1 MNMNAKTILIF
12 LLFCTSL
19 TAQPAEWLARGR
31 GGGGGQFNPAISP
44 HNPNEF
50 YVGCD
55 MSEWFHSDDG
65 GATFSIVD
73 FRELTSNNYT
83 VLRFTNDPLI
93 RYALDSEYGA
103 RPKKSSDGG
112 ATWSAIND
120 PTGEE
125 AYNLFVDHNN
135 PNRVLVSSYSALYY
149 SSNGGTSFTQKYSNA
164 NGLHLAGALFHAD
177 TIFVG
182 TSAGLLRS
190 TNAGSTFSIIATP
203 GITAGQAMISFAGSV
218 VGSTVRFL
226 CTTAPTADVYPGI
239 TGGDFEITQGLY
251 TYTLGDASWSNRFAS
266 LPAGSIPF
274 FVGMSLGE
282 IDTMWAAGGNPP
294 FYHPHIL
301 RSTNGGANWQSMM
314 QTVSNVNVQT
324 GWCGQ
329 NGDEGWGWA
338 GQALGFAVAPTNPWQ
353 CMITDYGF
361 THMTTDG
368 GQSFRALYVSPSE
381 RNPSGANTPQHL
393 FYHSN
398 GLEPT
403 SVWHIHWASSEKM
416 FASWTDITAGYSED
430 GGESWN
436 RPSLD
441 DNNSYHVNTTY
452 QVVQHEN
459 GLLYGAASSVHDL
472 YQSTYLTD
480 ARIDGGDGQIF
491 ISSDSGATWTM
502 MHDFNHP
509 VIWLALDPTNTN
521 RMYASVVHSTQGG
534 IFRTENLSAGSGATW
549 TRVGIP
555 PRTEGHPYTV
565 EVLDDG
571 TVVCTY
577 SGRRTTQFT
586 YSSGTFVS
594 TNHGD
599 SWSDRSDS
607 AMVYWTKDV
616 VIDPHDATQNTWYVA
631 VHRGWG
637 GAPND
642 RGGVF
647 RTTNRGLSWTRVCD
661 ELYSESVAIHPA
673 NPDIAYVTTETA
685 GLFYTENLTDASPS
699 WTQLAEYPFMHPQR
713 VFFNPYNPNEV
724 WVASF
729 GNGMRKGTVGTLE
742 SPQELRVA
750 VVGDS
755 LSFRWT
761 VVPGATEY
769 TLWSTD
775 DASLPFENFTLVL
788 TTSANSAML
797 PLPATLM
804 KQYVVTAQ

>member
-1 MNMNAKTILIF
+1 MFAQVHLRN
-12 LLFCTSL
+12 LLNGSH
-19 TAQPAEWLARGR
+19 ADAAEE
-31 GGGGGQFNPAISP
+31 GQFNPAISP
-44 HNPNEF
+44 HDPNEF
-50 YVGCD
+50 YIACD
-55 MSEWFHSDDG
+55 MSEWFHTTDG
-65 GATFSIVD
+65 GQNFSIVD
-73 FRELTSNNYT
+73 FRQLTSNHYT
-83 VLRFTNDPLI
+83 VLRFTNDPQIL
-93 RYALDSEYGA
+93 YALDAEYGA
-103 RPKKSSDGG
+103 RPAKSTDGG
-112 ATWSAIND
+112 VTWTPTTD

-125 AYNLFVDHNN
+125 AYNLFVDYNQ
-135 PNRVLVSSYSALYY
+135 PDRVLVSSYGELYF
-149 SSNGGTSFTQKYSNA
+149 SNNGGATFAQKYSNA
-164 NGLHLAGALFHAD
+164 SGLHVAGAFFYAD
-177 TIFVG
+177 TIYVG
-182 TSAGLLRS
+182 TSAGLLQS
-190 TNAGSTFSIIATP
+190 TNAGSTFSLIATP
-203 GITAGQAMISFAGSV
+203 GINAGESMISFAGGV
-218 VGSTVRFL
+218 TGNTARLICST
-226 CTTAPTADVYPGI
+226 AASIDVYPGI
-239 TGGDFEITQGLY
+239 TGGDFEVTMGVY
-251 TYTLGDASWSNRFAS
+251 TYTIGGNLWLNRITSF
-266 LPAGSIPF
+266 PIGSIPF
-274 FVGMSLGE
+274 FVGMSQNE
-282 IDTMWAAGGNPP
+282 IDTMWAAGGKIPY
-294 FYHPHIL
+294 YHPDVM
-301 RSTNGGANWQSMM
+301 RSTNGGATWQSMM
-314 QTVSNVNVQT
+314 QTVDNVNVQT

-353 CMITDYGF
+353 CLVTDYGF
-361 THMTTDG
+361 AHQTTDG
-368 GQSFRALYVSPSE
+368 GQTFRAVYVDQSE
-381 RNPSGANTPQHL
+381 LNSAGASTPQHL

-403 SVWHIHWASSEKM
+403 SVWHIHWSSPEKM

-430 GGESWN
+430 GGETWS

-459 GLLYGAASSVHDL
+459 GLLYGAASSIHDL

-491 ISSDSGATWTM
+491 VSSDSGATWTM

-549 TRVGIP
+549 ARVGIP
-555 PRTEGHPYTV
+555 PRTEGHPYTI
-565 EVLDDG
+565 EVLIDG

-599 SWSDRSDS
+599 TWSDRSDS

-661 ELYSESVAIHPA
+661 ELYSESIAIHPA

-685 GLFYTENLTDASPS
+685 GLFYTENLTDANLP

-713 VFFNPYNPNEV
+713 VFFNPYNSNEV

-729 GNGMRKGTVGTLE
+729 GNGMRKGTLGSLDA
-742 SPQELRVA
+742 PQQLRVA
-750 VVGDS
+750 VIGDS
-755 LSFRWT
+755 LSFRWMA
-761 VVPGATEY
+761 VSGAVTY
-769 TLWSTD
+769 SLW
-775 DASLPFENFTLVL
+775 
-788 TTSANSAML
+788 SANSADEPFENYTL
-797 PLPATLM
+797 EATTGATSAQLSLPANLM